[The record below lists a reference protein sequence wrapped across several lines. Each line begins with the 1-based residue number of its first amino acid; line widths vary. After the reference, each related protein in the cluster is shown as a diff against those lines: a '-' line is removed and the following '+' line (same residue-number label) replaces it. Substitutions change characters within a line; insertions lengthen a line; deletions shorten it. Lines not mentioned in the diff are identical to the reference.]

1 VKLVLI
7 MIMCSAT
14 ANQCMPP
21 KETAILN
28 SHYDCMIRGYNE
40 SIRLTQELG
49 IEEVNEHK
57 MYFSFM
63 CKPTTVTES

>member
-1 VKLVLI
+1 
-7 MIMCSAT
+7 
-14 ANQCMPP
+14 MPP